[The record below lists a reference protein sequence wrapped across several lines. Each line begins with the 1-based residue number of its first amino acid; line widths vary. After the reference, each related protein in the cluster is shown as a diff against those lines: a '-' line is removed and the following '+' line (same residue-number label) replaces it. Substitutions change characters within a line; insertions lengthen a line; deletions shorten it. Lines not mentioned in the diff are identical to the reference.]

1 MDSLDAGLGVID
13 LLTENPSI
21 CAIVV
26 DQNGIVVSVNST
38 YLQVLQRSRDEVVG
52 KYIGDITPNTRTLVV
67 LRTGKAIVGYNWS
80 INGYNMIACAL
91 PLIREQTVVGCFA
104 FSLFMD
110 VWDAKDL
117 VENLMYELNSY
128 RNEVRN
134 LYSARYTFAN
144 IVGSSPKMQNVK
156 SLAQQAAL
164 HSSTTVLITGE
175 SGTGKELFAHAI
187 HNLSP
192 RACLPFVRVNCAAI
206 PENLLESELFGYEEG
221 AYTGARKGGKLGK
234 FELANGGTIFLDE
247 IGEMPPAMQSKLL
260 VVLQEKEFERVGGNE
275 PKRVN
280 VRVIAATNCDLE
292 TKVYQKGFRE
302 DLFYRLNVLRVDIP
316 PLRERPQ
323 DIPELAC
330 HFLSKLNQRLK
341 TRVSE
346 ISRGAIEALSSY
358 HWPGNVREL
367 ENTLERAIILADMQ
381 GASILDPS
389 HLPLPQNA
397 QEKASSTLDVP
408 KAANSYKDLKTA
420 LEEYERDYKSRA
432 LKDTGYNK
440 ADAAKVLGIDVSWLY
455 KKIKKHGIS

>member
-1 MDSLDAGLGVID
+1 MDSLDAGLGVIE

-26 DQNGIVVSVNST
+26 DQNGTVVSVNST
-38 YLQVLQRSRDEVVG
+38 YLRVLQRSREEVVG

-91 PLIREQTVVGCFA
+91 PLISKQTVVGCFA

-134 LYSARYTFAN
+134 LYSARYTFAS
-144 IVGSSPKMQNVK
+144 IVGSSYKMQNVK

-192 RACLPFVRVNCAAI
+192 RASLPFVRVNCAAI

-234 FELANGGTIFLDE
+234 FELAHGGTVFLDE
-247 IGEMPPAMQSKLL
+247 IGEMPLAMQSKLL

-280 VRVIAATNCDLE
+280 VRVIAATNCELE
-292 TKVYQKGFRE
+292 TKVAQKAFRE

-316 PLRERPQ
+316 PLRERRE

-330 HFLSKLNQRLK
+330 HLLSKLNQRLK
-341 TRVSE
+341 TRVNE
-346 ISRGAIEALSSY
+346 ISSKAIEALRSY

-367 ENTLERAIILADMQ
+367 ENTLERAIIVADMQ
-381 GASILDPS
+381 GASILDPG
-389 HLPLPQNA
+389 HLPLPLDARGQDHTGFEVSPGKNGHKDLRTA
-397 QEKASSTLDVP
+397 VEEFEKEYIISALKNTGYD
-408 KAANSYKDLKTA
+408 KAATA
-420 LEEYERDYKSRA
+420 KS
-432 LKDTGYNK
+432 
-440 ADAAKVLGIDVSWLY
+440 LGIDVSWLFL
-455 KKIKKHGIS
+455 IP